1 MSKPLEGIR
10 VLEVAQWWFVPSA
23 GALLSDW
30 GAEVIKIE
38 HPEVGD
44 PQRGLVTSGLLPAGG
59 FNFMW
64 EQPNRG
70 KKSVGID
77 IKTEGGRD
85 LVYQLAE
92 RSDVFLTS
100 FLPEARRNLAIDVD
114 DIRKV
119 NPKIIYARGSG
130 QGVHGP
136 DAERGGYDGASYWAR
151 GGIASALSGANHDG
165 PPVGQRPAFGDS
177 IGGMTIAGGIAS
189 ALFKRERTGEP
200 SVIDIS
206 LLAVALWN
214 ISADITMA
222 KALEALGLG
231 KGMPKMDR
239 TRVPNPIVNA
249 YPTKDGRWLMLI
261 MLQSDRNWPDL
272 CRHLDREDLTLDPR
286 FATSELR
293 AQNGAECVAVLD
305 EIFRSRTLEEWKKAL
320 ATTDGV
326 WAPVQHPGELYED
339 PQVIANG
346 YLRAATLNDGS
357 EAQLVANPV
366 QFDLQPWDLTGAP
379 ECGQNTEEVLLD
391 LGVAWEAIS
400 RLKEEKAIS

>member
-1 MSKPLEGIR
+1 MSKPLEGVR

-30 GAEVIKIE
+30 GAEVIKVE

-44 PQRGLVTSGLLPAGG
+44 PQRGLVTSGLIPKGD

-77 IKTEGGRD
+77 IKTDGGRE
-85 LVYQLAE
+85 LIYELAKK
-92 RSDVFLTS
+92 SDVFLTS
-100 FLPEARRNLAIDVD
+100 FLPDAREKLKIDVD

-130 QGVHGP
+130 QGVRGP
-136 DAERGGYDGASYWAR
+136 DARRGGYDGASYWAR
-151 GGIASALSGANHDG
+151 GGIASAITGAGHDG

-206 LLAVALWN
+206 LLAVAMWN

-222 KALEALGLG
+222 KALEALGLKG
-231 KGMPKMDR
+231 GMPKMDR
-239 TRVPNPIVNA
+239 SRSPNPIVNA
-249 YPTKDGRWLMLI
+249 YPTKDGRWIVLI

-272 CRHLDREDLTLDPR
+272 CQHLGREDLITDPR
-286 FATSELR
+286 FENAEKR
-293 AQNGAECVAVLD
+293 AKNGAECVAVLD
-305 EIFRSRTLEEWKKAL
+305 EIFLSRTLEDWKQAL

-326 WAPVQHPGELYED
+326 WAPVQHPAELYED

-346 YLRAATLNDGS
+346 YLAEATLNDGS
-357 EAQLVANPV
+357 HAQLVTNPV
-366 QFDLQPWDLTGAP
+366 QFDEQPFELTGAP
-379 ECGQNTEEVLLD
+379 ECGQNTEEVLLEM
-391 LGVAWEAIS
+391 GVDWDRIARYKA
-400 RLKEEKAIS
+400 EKAIL

>member
-10 VLEVAQWWFVPSA
+10 ILEVAQWWFVPSA
-23 GALLSDW
+23 GALLADW

-77 IKTEGGRD
+77 IKTDGGRE
-85 LVYQLAE
+85 LVYELAKQ
-92 RSDVFLTS
+92 SDVFLTS
-100 FLPEARRNLAIDVD
+100 FLPEARRKLRIDVE
-114 DIRKV
+114 DIRGV

-130 QGVHGP
+130 QGVRGP

-151 GGIASALSGANHDG
+151 GGIASAITGAGHDG
-165 PPVGQRPAFGDS
+165 PPVSQRPAFGDS

-206 LLAVALWN
+206 LLAVAMWN
-214 ISADITMA
+214 ISADLTMA
-222 KALEALGLG
+222 KALEALGM
-231 KGMPKMDR
+231 KGGLPKMDR
-239 TRVPNPIVNA
+239 KRVPNPIVNA
-249 YPTKDGRWLMLI
+249 YPTKDGRWIMLI

-272 CRHLDREDLTLDPR
+272 CRHLEREDLIDDPR
-286 FATSELR
+286 FDTAENR
-293 AQNGAECVAVLD
+293 AKNGAACVEVLD
-305 EIFRSRTLEEWKKAL
+305 EIFLSRTLEEWKQAL

-326 WAPVQHPGELYED
+326 WAPVQHPLELYDD
-339 PQVIANG
+339 PQVVANG
-346 YLRAATLNDGS
+346 YLPEATLNDGS
-357 EAQLVANPV
+357 TARLVANPV
-366 QFDLQPWDLTGAP
+366 QFDEQSYELSGAP

-391 LGVAWEAIS
+391 LGVDWDRIEG
-400 RLKEEKAIS
+400 LKREKAIL